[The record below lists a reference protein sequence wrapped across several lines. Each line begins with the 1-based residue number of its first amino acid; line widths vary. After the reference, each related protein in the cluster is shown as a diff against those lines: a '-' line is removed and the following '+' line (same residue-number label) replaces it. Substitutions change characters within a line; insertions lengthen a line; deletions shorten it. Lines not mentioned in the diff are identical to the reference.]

1 MGWPYHEE
9 LFGLA
14 GKHRNLY
21 ISMSGIV
28 GWFQRAPYRGYH
40 MIGEALDWAG
50 ADKIVMGLDLAFDDM
65 PRVVDWVRNLEMPQE
80 LQEKWGYRPITD
92 EIRAKMLGLNIARLA
107 KIMPKK
113 RLKASPAK
121 AAKAQKR

>member
-1 MGWPYHEE
+1 
-9 LFGLA
+9 
-14 GKHRNLY
+14 
-21 ISMSGIV
+21 
-28 GWFQRAPYRGYH
+28 
-40 MIGEALDWAG
+40 
-50 ADKIVMGLDLAFDDM
+50 M

-107 KIMPKK
+107 KIKPKK
-113 RLKASPAK
+113 RLKAAPANAASAKAVPAK